1 MLVHTKWLWNTF
13 NQTKLKI
20 RGGRPPL
27 YFFVMN
33 IIRKLY
39 REVLYVTKEA
49 KKQPSHIMIHP
60 KHEDKL
66 FEYSNI
72 RNILHKEN
80 GEYSFYGLK
89 VIFNSNMNEDEVEIL
104 FNLKSLKS

>member
-1 MLVHTKWLWNTF
+1 
-13 NQTKLKI
+13 
-20 RGGRPPL
+20 
-27 YFFVMN
+27 MN
-33 IIRKLY
+33 IVGKLY
-39 REVLYVTKEA
+39 KEVIRVTKEVN
-49 KKQPSHIMIHP
+49 KQPSHIIIHP

-72 RNILHKEN
+72 RNVLLKEN

-89 VIFNSNMNEDEVEIL
+89 VVFNPNMNEDEVEIL